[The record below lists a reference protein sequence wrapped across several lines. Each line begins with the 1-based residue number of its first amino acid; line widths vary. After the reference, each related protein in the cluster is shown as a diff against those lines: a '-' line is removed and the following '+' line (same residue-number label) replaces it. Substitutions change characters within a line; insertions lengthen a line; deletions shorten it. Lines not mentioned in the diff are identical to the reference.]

1 MNAARANLWKLRI
14 YWFGHSLVFAY
25 VIERVFGLSRGL
37 SVQDMVTV
45 EIFYA
50 LCALALEVPTGALA
64 DRWSRKKTLLLSSFC
79 IFFEF
84 FCLIFAYQLWGF
96 LLSAFAAALGGA
108 LASGT
113 ANALLYDSLREEGQT
128 SDFERQLGRIGL
140 WESLAGL
147 IGALG
152 GAWLAVHWGLTAPY
166 WLSLLGVV
174 LAFGTALSFYE
185 PPKQREHELA
195 ESMWAHMREAWVFLS
210 IQPILQKIVL
220 LATCLA
226 AVFEYVDE
234 YLQIYLQGVGVPVA
248 FFGLFY
254 ACYMAGEAGFRGLA
268 YRLKHISSPRWLFF
282 GCIGGFALFLG
293 WAALLRSPWGLLPLF
308 LALACVWL
316 SQPLTTGYL
325 HHRTPSSHRATVES
339 FVHLLTNFV
348 AIGVGFVFGQ
358 ISTFWDIFAGYKF
371 LVVVLLGFLAYWL
384 LFAGK
389 LPDYFAIEMHET
401 EGASL

>member
-1 MNAARANLWKLRI
+1 MNPARANLWKLRL

-50 LCALALEVPTGALA
+50 LAALVLEVPTGALA

-84 FCLIFAYQLWGF
+84 FLLIFAYDLWGF
-96 LLSAFAAALGGA
+96 LASALAAALGGA

-113 ANALLYDSLREEGQT
+113 ANALLYDSLLETDEQG
-128 SDFERQLGRIGL
+128 DFERQLGRIGL

-152 GAWLAVHWGLTAPY
+152 GAWVAVRWGLTSPY

-174 LAFGTALSFYE
+174 LAFGTALSLHE
-185 PPKQREHELA
+185 PAKQGEHTPA
-195 ESMWAHMREAWVFLS
+195 ENIWAHMGEALTFLRG
-210 IQPILQKIVL
+210 QPVLQKIVL

-234 YLQIYLQGVGVPVA
+234 YLQIYMQGVGVPVA

-254 ACYMAGEAGFRGLA
+254 ACYMGGEAGFRSLA
-268 YRLKHISSPRWLFF
+268 YRLKEIKQPRWLFA
-282 GCIGGFALFLG
+282 GLLGGFALFLL
-293 WAALLRSPWGLLPLF
+293 WAAALRSLWGLLPLF

-339 FVHLLTNFV
+339 FAHLLTSLLAV
-348 AIGVGFVFGQ
+348 AVGLAFGQ
-358 ISTFWDIFAGYKF
+358 ITTRWDIFSGYRF
-371 LVVVLLGFLAYWL
+371 LAIVLLGFLIYWALAARNLPAY
-384 LFAGK
+384 A
-389 LPDYFAIEMHET
+389 AIET
-401 EGASL
+401 ND

>member
-1 MNAARANLWKLRI
+1 MNPARANLWKLRL

-50 LCALALEVPTGALA
+50 LAALVLEVPTGALA
-64 DRWSRKKTLLLSSFC
+64 DRWSRKKTLLLSSVC

-84 FCLIFAYQLWGF
+84 FLLIFAYNLWGF
-96 LLSAFAAALGGA
+96 LASALAAALGGA

-113 ANALLYDSLREEGQT
+113 ANALLYDSLLETGEQG
-128 SDFERQLGRIGL
+128 DFERQLGRIGL

-152 GAWLAVHWGLTAPY
+152 GAWVAVHWGLTSPY

-174 LAFGTALSFYE
+174 LAFGTALSLYE
-185 PPKQREHELA
+185 PRKQSDHTPA
-195 ESMWAHMREAWVFLS
+195 ENLWAHMGEALAFLRG
-210 IQPILQKIVL
+210 QPVLQKIVL

-234 YLQIYLQGVGVPVA
+234 YLQIYMLDVGVPVA

-254 ACYMAGEAGFRGLA
+254 ACYMGGEAGFRSLA
-268 YRLKHISSPRWLFF
+268 YRLKEIKQPRWLFVGF
-282 GCIGGFALFLG
+282 LGGFGLFLLG
-293 WAALLRSPWGLLPLF
+293 AAALRSLWGLLPLF

-325 HHRTPSSHRATVES
+325 HHCTPSSHRATVES
-339 FVHLLTNFV
+339 FAHLLIRLMAV
-348 AIGVGFVFGQ
+348 GVGLAFGQ
-358 ISTFWDIFAGYKF
+358 IATRWNIFSGYRF
-371 LVVVLLGFLAYWL
+371 LAVILLGFTLYWALA
-384 LFAGK
+384 ARH
-389 LPDYFAIEMHET
+389 LPAYAAIEA
-401 EGASL
+401 EG

>member
-1 MNAARANLWKLRI
+1 MNPARANRWKLRL

-37 SVQDMVTV
+37 SVQDMVSV

-50 LCALALEVPTGALA
+50 LAALVLEVPTGALA
-64 DRWSRKKTLLLSSFC
+64 DRWSRKKTLLLSSVC

-84 FCLIFAYQLWGF
+84 FLLIFAYDLWGF
-96 LLSAFAAALGGA
+96 LASALAAALGGA

-113 ANALLYDSLREEGQT
+113 ANALLYDSLRENGEHG
-128 SDFERQLGRIGL
+128 DFERQLGRIGL
-140 WESLAGL
+140 WESLAGF

-152 GAWLAVHWGLTAPY
+152 GAWVAVRWGLVSPY

-174 LAFGTALSFYE
+174 LAFGTALSLHE
-185 PPKQREHELA
+185 PPKQEEHTMA
-195 ESMWAHMREAWVFLS
+195 ENIWAHMGEALTFLRG
-210 IQPILQKIVL
+210 QPVLQKIVL

-234 YLQIYLQGVGVPVA
+234 YLQIYMQGVGVPVA
-248 FFGLFY
+248 YFGLFY
-254 ACYMAGEAGFRGLA
+254 ACYMGGEAGFRSLA
-268 YRLKHISSPRWLFF
+268 YRIKEIKQPRWLFVGF
-282 GCIGGFALFLG
+282 LGGFGLFLLG
-293 WAALLRSPWGLLPLF
+293 AAALRSLWGLLPLF

-339 FVHLLTNFV
+339 FAHLLTRLLAV
-348 AIGVGFVFGQ
+348 GVGLAFGQ
-358 ISTFWDIFAGYKF
+358 ITTHWNIFSGYRF
-371 LVVVLLGFLAYWL
+371 LAVILLGFALYWALATRH
-384 LFAGK
+384 
-389 LPDYFAIEMHET
+389 LPAYAAIEA
-401 EGASL
+401 EG

>member
-1 MNAARANLWKLRI
+1 MNPARANLWKLRL

-50 LCALALEVPTGALA
+50 LAALVLEVPTGALA

-84 FCLIFAYQLWGF
+84 FLLIFAFNLWGF
-96 LLSAFAAALGGA
+96 LASALAAALGGA

-113 ANALLYDSLREEGQT
+113 ANALLYDSLLETGEQ

-152 GAWLAVHWGLTAPY
+152 GAWVAVRWGLTSPY

-174 LAFGTALSFYE
+174 LAFGTALSLHE
-185 PPKQREHELA
+185 PRKQSDHAPA
-195 ESMWAHMREAWVFLS
+195 ENIWAHMGEALTFLRG
-210 IQPILQKIVL
+210 QPVLQKIVL

-234 YLQIYLQGVGVPVA
+234 YLQIYMQGVGVPVA

-254 ACYMAGEAGFRGLA
+254 ACYMGGEAGFRSLA
-268 YRLKHISSPRWLFF
+268 YRLKEIKQPRWLFA
-282 GCIGGFALFLG
+282 GLLGGFALFLL
-293 WAALLRSPWGLLPLF
+293 WAAALRSLWGLLPLF

-339 FVHLLTNFV
+339 FAHLSTSLLAV
-348 AIGVGFVFGQ
+348 AVGLAFGQ
-358 ISTFWDIFAGYKF
+358 ITTRWDIFSGYRF
-371 LVVVLLGFLAYWL
+371 LTVVLLGFLIYWALAARNLPAY
-384 LFAGK
+384 A
-389 LPDYFAIEMHET
+389 AIET
-401 EGASL
+401 ND

>member
-1 MNAARANLWKLRI
+1 MNPARANLWKLRL

-25 VIERVFGLSRGL
+25 VIERVFGLARGL

-50 LCALALEVPTGALA
+50 LAALVLEVPTGALA

-84 FCLIFAYQLWGF
+84 FLLIFAYNLWGF
-96 LLSAFAAALGGA
+96 LASALAAALGGA

-113 ANALLYDSLREEGQT
+113 ANALLYDSLLETGEQG
-128 SDFERQLGRIGL
+128 DFERQLGRIGL

-152 GAWLAVHWGLTAPY
+152 GAWVAVRWGLVSPY

-174 LAFGTALSFYE
+174 LAFGTALSLYE
-185 PPKQREHELA
+185 PNKQSDHSPA
-195 ESMWAHMREAWVFLS
+195 ENIWAHMGEAFTFLRG
-210 IQPILQKIVL
+210 QPVLQKIVL

-234 YLQIYLQGVGVPVA
+234 YLQIYMQGVGVPVA

-254 ACYMAGEAGFRGLA
+254 ACYMGGEAGFRSLA
-268 YRLKHISSPRWLFF
+268 YRLKEIKQPRWLFVGF
-282 GCIGGFALFLG
+282 LGGFALFLL
-293 WAALLRSPWGLLPLF
+293 WAAALRSLWGLLPLF

-339 FVHLLTNFV
+339 FAHLLTSLLAV
-348 AIGVGFVFGQ
+348 GVGLAFGQ
-358 ISTFWDIFAGYKF
+358 ITTRWNIFSGYRF
-371 LVVVLLGFLAYWL
+371 LAVILLGFALYWALA
-384 LFAGK
+384 ARH
-389 LPDYFAIEMHET
+389 LPAYAAIEYDD
-401 EGASL
+401 

>member
-1 MNAARANLWKLRI
+1 VNPARANLWKLRL

-50 LCALALEVPTGALA
+50 LAALVLEVPTGALA

-84 FCLIFAYQLWGF
+84 FLLIFAFNLWGF
-96 LLSAFAAALGGA
+96 LASALAAALGGA

-113 ANALLYDSLREEGQT
+113 ANALLYDSLLEIDEQG
-128 SDFERQLGRIGL
+128 DFERQLGRIGL

-152 GAWLAVHWGLTAPY
+152 GAWVAVRWGLTSPY

-174 LAFGTALSFYE
+174 LAFGTALSLHE
-185 PPKQREHELA
+185 PRKQSDHAPA
-195 ESMWAHMREAWVFLS
+195 ENIWAHMGEALTFLRG
-210 IQPILQKIVL
+210 QPVLQKIVL

-234 YLQIYLQGVGVPVA
+234 YLQIYMQGVGVPVA

-254 ACYMAGEAGFRGLA
+254 ACYMGGEAGFRSLA
-268 YRLKHISSPRWLFF
+268 YRLKEIKQPRWLFA
-282 GCIGGFALFLG
+282 GLLGGFALFLL
-293 WAALLRSPWGLLPLF
+293 WAAALRSLWGLLPLF

-339 FVHLLTNFV
+339 FAHLSTSLLAV
-348 AIGVGFVFGQ
+348 AVGLAFGQ
-358 ISTFWDIFAGYKF
+358 ITTRWDIFSGYRF
-371 LVVVLLGFLAYWL
+371 LTVVLLGFLIYWALAARNLPAY
-384 LFAGK
+384 A
-389 LPDYFAIEMHET
+389 AIET
-401 EGASL
+401 ND

>member
-1 MNAARANLWKLRI
+1 MNPARANLWKLRL

-50 LCALALEVPTGALA
+50 LAALVLEVPTGALA

-84 FCLIFAYQLWGF
+84 FLLIFAFNLWGF
-96 LLSAFAAALGGA
+96 LASALAAALGGA

-113 ANALLYDSLREEGQT
+113 ANALLYDSLLETGEQ

-152 GAWLAVHWGLTAPY
+152 GAWVAVRWGLTSPY

-174 LAFGTALSFYE
+174 LAFGTALSLHE
-185 PPKQREHELA
+185 PAKQGEPVMA
-195 ESMWAHMREAWVFLS
+195 ENLWAHMGEALTFLRG
-210 IQPILQKIVL
+210 QPVLQKIVL

-226 AVFEYVDE
+226 AVFQYVDE
-234 YLQIYLQGVGVPVA
+234 YLQIYMQGVGVPVA
-248 FFGLFY
+248 YFGLFY
-254 ACYMAGEAGFRGLA
+254 ACYMGGEAGFRSLA
-268 YRLKHISSPRWLFF
+268 YRFKEIKQPRWLFA
-282 GCIGGFALFLG
+282 GLLGGFALFLL
-293 WAALLRSPWGLLPLF
+293 WAAALRSLWGLLPLF

-339 FVHLLTNFV
+339 FAHLLTSLLAV
-348 AIGVGFVFGQ
+348 AVGLAFGQ
-358 ISTFWDIFAGYKF
+358 ITTRWDIFSGYRF
-371 LVVVLLGFLAYWL
+371 LTVVLLGFLIYWALAARNLPAY
-384 LFAGK
+384 A
-389 LPDYFAIEMHET
+389 AIE
-401 EGASL
+401 AND

>member
-1 MNAARANLWKLRI
+1 MNPARANLWKLRL

-25 VIERVFGLSRGL
+25 VIERVFGLERGL

-50 LCALALEVPTGALA
+50 LAALVLEVPTGALA

-84 FCLIFAYQLWGF
+84 FLLIFAYNLWGF
-96 LLSAFAAALGGA
+96 LASALAAALGGA

-113 ANALLYDSLREEGQT
+113 ANALLYDSLLETGEQG
-128 SDFERQLGRIGL
+128 DFERQLGRIGL

-152 GAWLAVHWGLTAPY
+152 GAWVAVRWGLVSPY
-166 WLSLLGVV
+166 WLSLLGVA
-174 LAFGTALSFYE
+174 LAFGTALSLHE
-185 PPKQREHELA
+185 PAKQGEHTMA
-195 ESMWAHMREAWVFLS
+195 ENIWAHMGEALTFLRG
-210 IQPILQKIVL
+210 QPVLQKIVL

-234 YLQIYLQGVGVPVA
+234 YLQIYMQAVGVPVA

-254 ACYMAGEAGFRGLA
+254 ACYMGGEAGFRSLA
-268 YRLKHISSPRWLFF
+268 YRLKEIKQPRWLFVGF
-282 GCIGGFALFLG
+282 LGGFALFLL
-293 WAALLRSPWGLLPLF
+293 WAAALRSLWGLLPLF

-339 FVHLLTNFV
+339 FAHLLTSLLAV
-348 AIGVGFVFGQ
+348 GVGLAFGQ
-358 ISTFWDIFAGYKF
+358 ITTRWDIFSGYRF
-371 LVVVLLGFLAYWL
+371 LAVILLGFTLYWGIASRGLPAY
-384 LFAGK
+384 A
-389 LPDYFAIEMHET
+389 AIE
-401 EGASL
+401 ADD